1 MSIGWLIGLTRA
13 RVFFLFAGL
22 AWVFG
27 LQAPLLIR
35 LALVVLAAAAVAG
48 DGLLDEQRIAHSA
61 KTATIPPQRANT
73 T

>member
-27 LQAPLLIR
+27 LQAPALVR
-35 LALVVLAAAAVAG
+35 LALVLLAAIAVAG
-48 DGLLDEQRIAHSA
+48 DGLLDEQRIAR
-61 KTATIPPQRANT
+61 TNQTTVPPQRTPA
-73 T
+73 